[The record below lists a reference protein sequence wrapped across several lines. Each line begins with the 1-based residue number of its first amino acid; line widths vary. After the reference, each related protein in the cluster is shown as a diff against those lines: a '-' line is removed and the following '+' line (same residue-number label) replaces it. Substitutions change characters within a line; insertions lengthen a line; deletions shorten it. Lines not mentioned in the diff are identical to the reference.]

1 MYILGLISIG
11 LSLYAIS
18 RVNRVEN
25 YLREKFDNG
34 SKDEIKEKE
43 RAEPEAVSRKNES
56 LDNIFSWFAH
66 EWPLKTGA
74 VLILLGFIWLVTY
87 AFLNNWVGPF
97 GRITFGFISGAAIL
111 YFGEKRLKSAPSQG
125 ITLTGLGSAVIMI
138 TVYAAQYIYKMF
150 PPPVALLFTS
160 LTMLMTA
167 AVSLKYKVRSLAV
180 FSLIIGGLAPLLI
193 GRGNESIFGL
203 YSYLLAVTAGVIW
216 LAGFSRWKIL
226 IFLSMVIISLYSLS
240 YFFPGGYYPGSI
252 LLPDDF
258 FYLKFFAVTFSSLY
272 FFTILTSVVSR
283 NVTVSDLLAAA
294 AHGFFT
300 IGWINGIVLPEYKS
314 LITLLATVFYLGATY
329 LVFIRTQVKNV
340 LYLYT
345 AISVFLLTLA
355 AVFEFQGPVLVIAL
369 SVQAAVLP
377 MVALALLNE
386 EIAGYL
392 LAYFILPSLFSV
404 QSLFSNNWNLGLF
417 HNDFYA
423 LSAVTLAY
431 LSTGLYFYSRF
442 RQKEHP
448 LHRAAVFVTI
458 AGAYYGLFLLWKI
471 NQVLFVPDYIA
482 RMVSLLIYSMVGLYI
497 YVKGELEKRRI
508 LYRFGLSVLILVVWR
523 LLIFEVW
530 SMEISFRI
538 ITFFLIGLMFIGS
551 VILRKSSDNKK

>member
-1 MYILGLISIG
+1 MFILALISIG

-34 SKDEIKEKE
+34 SKVEVKEIETE
-43 RAEPEAVSRKNES
+43 EPETVSQKEDS
-56 LDNIFSWFAH
+56 LGNIFSWFVH

-87 AFLNNWVGPF
+87 AFINNWVGPF
-97 GRITFGFISGAAIL
+97 GRITFGFLSGAVIL
-111 YFGEKRLKSAPSQG
+111 YFGERRLKFVLSQG
-125 ITLTGLGSAVIMI
+125 ITLTGLGAAIVMI

-150 PPPVALLFTS
+150 PPPVALIFTS
-160 LTMLMTA
+160 LTMMMTA
-167 AVSLKYKVRSLAV
+167 AVSLKYKVRSLAI
-180 FSLIIGGLAPLLI
+180 FSLIIGGLAPVLI
-193 GRGNESIFGL
+193 GFGGESIFGL

-252 LLPDDF
+252 LLPDEF
-258 FYLKFFAVTFSSLY
+258 FYLKFFAITFSSLY

-300 IGWINGIVLPEYKS
+300 IGWI
-314 LITLLATVFYLGATY
+314 TLLAALFYLGATY

-392 LAYFILPSLFSV
+392 LVYFILPSLFSV

>member
-1 MYILGLISIG
+1 MFILALISIG
-11 LSLYAIS
+11 LSLYAIC

-43 RAEPEAVSRKNES
+43 RAEPETVSRKNES

-74 VLILLGFIWLVTY
+74 VLILRGFIWLVTY
-87 AFLNNWVGPF
+87 AFLNNWVGPS

-150 PPPVALLFTS
+150 PPPVALIFTS
-160 LTMLMTA
+160 LTMMMTA
-167 AVSLKYKVRSLAV
+167 AVSLKYKVRSLAI
-180 FSLIIGGLAPLLI
+180 FSLIIGGLAPVLI
-193 GRGNESIFGL
+193 GRGAESLFGL

-216 LAGFSRWKIL
+216 LARYSRWKIL

-314 LITLLATVFYLGATY
+314 LITLLASVFYLGATY

-392 LAYFILPSLFSV
+392 LVYFILPSLFSV

-471 NQVLFVPDYIA
+471 NQVFFVPDYIA

-538 ITFFLIGLMFIGS
+538 ITFF
-551 VILRKSSDNKK
+551 

>member
-1 MYILGLISIG
+1 MSILALISIG

-25 YLREKFDNG
+25 YLRGKFDNG

-56 LDNIFSWFAH
+56 FDNIFSWFAH

-150 PPPVALLFTS
+150 PPPVALFFTT
-160 LTMLMTA
+160 LTMMMTA

-417 HNDFYA
+417 QNDFYA

-471 NQVLFVPDYIA
+471 NQVFFVPDYIA